1 MRYTMRTFTEKSP
14 NGTNID
20 HTRWR
25 GLIVMNTFEFDIK
38 IGVKV
43 NLTSEHFTI
52 RNSSSFVLLLRLQGH
67 SQILV
72 PAQQLS
78 CYRLHYWQK
87 VNETPI

>member
-1 MRYTMRTFTEKSP
+1 MRTFTEKSP

-20 HTRWR
+20 HTRYR

-52 RNSSSFVLLLRLQGH
+52 RNSSSFFLLLRLQGH

-78 CYRLHYWQK
+78 CYRLQYWQK